1 MTEWL
6 LAALVVVQVIGY
18 AGIVLGLCAL
28 VYTLGGGRER

>member
-1 MTEWL
+1 MIEWL
-6 LAALVVVQVIGY
+6 LAGLVVVQLLGY